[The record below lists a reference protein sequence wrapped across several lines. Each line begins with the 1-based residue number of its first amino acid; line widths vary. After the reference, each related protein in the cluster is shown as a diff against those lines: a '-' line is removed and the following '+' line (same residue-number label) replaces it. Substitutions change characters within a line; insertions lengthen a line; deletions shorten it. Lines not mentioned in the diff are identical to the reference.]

1 MGDLYS
7 LQPPGVLVPWCEG
20 SCPDD
25 SIVRFAPFNVSYPG
39 IATQFRKSRFDAS
52 ANLWWA
58 VYDAD
63 QRAADERGKSGMGW
77 RKYRRVL

>member
-1 MGDLYS
+1 
-7 LQPPGVLVPWCEG
+7 
-20 SCPDD
+20 
-25 SIVRFAPFNVSYPG
+25 VSYPG